1 MFYDTNAYV
10 CPRLFTVGFLVGV
23 CGWLCFVRFFLFSF
37 FLTLHRMLVVVFVS
51 SLALNPAKSIHDCS
65 GTWQFEYFNR
75 LASISPMEISFGI

>member
-1 MFYDTNAYV
+1 MILMPMFAPGYLQWV
-10 CPRLFTVGFLVGV
+10 FWLGFVVGCV
-23 CGWLCFVRFFLFSF
+23 LCAFFFFLF